1 MPDNTTANKRL
12 AKNSVVL
19 SIRMVIVLFI
29 TFYTTRV
36 ILATLGVGDY
46 GVYNVVCGFVSMFSF
61 LNTSM
66 SNGIQ
71 RFFNYEL
78 GKNGANG
85 ANRVYNTALIIQGVL
100 AFIIL
105 FIVEGIGVWYLH
117 NKMVIPDN
125 RMFAAEWIF
134 QFSIVSF
141 LFVIMQSPYTAA
153 VMAHERLDFYAYVSI
168 FDIVLS
174 LLIVLLLPH
183 IPCDSLLLYGF
194 LYLSVKAINF
204 FIYFFY
210 CRRNFEEIKLN
221 NVFSKSLFKE
231 MLVFSGWNV
240 FGTFSSVARE
250 HGVSLIMN
258 LFFGPVVNAA
268 RGVATQINGGL
279 QSFVHNITT
288 PVRPQVVQSYAQ
300 GNLGRTMKLTY
311 SISKLSCYFLTILAL
326 PICLEIDFV
335 LKVWLGNNIPDHAST
350 FAIIVI
356 ACSYQG
362 NLNAAISGVVH
373 ATGHMSKYQIY
384 CSIVKLI
391 SVPVAYLLLRLG
403 MNPEAALLTVFAF
416 DILGHMTALLIL
428 RTLLEFSIVH
438 YVKKVILP
446 ILSVLIISLFVAI
459 GVHKMIN
466 NDIIRL
472 ILVTI
477 ASTISVCVSFYYL
490 GLDDSE
496 RGLVFQLVKSI
507 RKKNRI

>member
-168 FDIVLS
+168 FDVVLS

-183 IPCDSLLLYGF
+183 IPCDSLLFYGF

-204 FIYFFY
+204 FIY
-210 CRRNFEEIKLN
+210 
-221 NVFSKSLFKE
+221 
-231 MLVFSGWNV
+231 
-240 FGTFSSVARE
+240 
-250 HGVSLIMN
+250 
-258 LFFGPVVNAA
+258 P
-268 RGVATQINGGL
+268 
-279 QSFVHNITT
+279 
-288 PVRPQVVQSYAQ
+288 
-300 GNLGRTMKLTY
+300 
-311 SISKLSCYFLTILAL
+311 
-326 PICLEIDFV
+326 
-335 LKVWLGNNIPDHAST
+335 
-350 FAIIVI
+350 
-356 ACSYQG
+356 
-362 NLNAAISGVVH
+362 
-373 ATGHMSKYQIY
+373 
-384 CSIVKLI
+384 
-391 SVPVAYLLLRLG
+391 
-403 MNPEAALLTVFAF
+403 
-416 DILGHMTALLIL
+416 
-428 RTLLEFSIVH
+428 
-438 YVKKVILP
+438 
-446 ILSVLIISLFVAI
+446 
-459 GVHKMIN
+459 
-466 NDIIRL
+466 
-472 ILVTI
+472 
-477 ASTISVCVSFYYL
+477 
-490 GLDDSE
+490 
-496 RGLVFQLVKSI
+496 
-507 RKKNRI
+507 